1 MAPVSAF
8 ARTRSCERLN
18 SLRATDQP
26 SLMELAWTIDAILK
40 LAKLVSVIFL
50 NTLIVIFHINFWR
63 DVMKQKI
70 LIASLL
76 ATMGIST
83 SAMAGNLLETM
94 SDDGGFK
101 TLLSAIK
108 TAGMEDTFKAAGP
121 MTLFAPTDLAF
132 TNIPKAKLDALL
144 ADKAAL
150 KKLITY
156 FVVPSKISKEDVDAG
171 KVKTLEGEDL
181 SLSIKEGVKVNNV
194 SVIGQG
200 INADNGVIHAVNTVL
215 MPKS

>member
-1 MAPVSAF
+1 
-8 ARTRSCERLN
+8 
-18 SLRATDQP
+18 
-26 SLMELAWTIDAILK
+26 
-40 LAKLVSVIFL
+40 
-50 NTLIVIFHINFWR
+50 
-63 DVMKQKI
+63 MKQKI

-132 TNIPKAKLDALL
+132 TNMPKEKLDALL

-150 KKLITY
+150 KKLITF
-156 FVVPSKISKEDVDAG
+156 FVVPSKITKVDVDAG

-181 SLSIKEGVKVNNV
+181 SLSIKEGVKVNNI